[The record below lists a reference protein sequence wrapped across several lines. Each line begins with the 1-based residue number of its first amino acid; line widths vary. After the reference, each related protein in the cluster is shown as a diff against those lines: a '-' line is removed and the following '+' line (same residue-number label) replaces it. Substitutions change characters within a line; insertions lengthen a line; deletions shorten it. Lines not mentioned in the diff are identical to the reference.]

1 MQDDYSST
9 GIAITIVTFFLQT
22 IILPS
27 APFFLPDHG
36 PRHSWIANQRYLCR
50 MQCACFMLKITTSSR
65 SNSCK

>member
-36 PRHSWIANQRYLCR
+36 PR
-50 MQCACFMLKITTSSR
+50 SSR
-65 SNSCK
+65 VILGLQIKDTCVVCNVHVLC